1 MLSMTY
7 PQLLRNEVTYCGE
20 ALVFPRH
27 QALFLSLLLL
37 RPNEVIPYSDFIEY
51 IWPDP
56 DLEPMYVLNM
66 IRLYKIRILRRL
78 PLLSIHTFIRRGYFY
93 NRR

>member
-37 RPNEVIPYSDFIEY
+37 RPNEVI
-51 IWPDP
+51 
-56 DLEPMYVLNM
+56 
-66 IRLYKIRILRRL
+66 
-78 PLLSIHTFIRRGYFY
+78 
-93 NRR
+93 NRVT